1 MVLCFPYLN
10 YKNKTMKTKN
20 NSLVVQDNSLINSC
34 YSLSL
39 IEKRIILLAICQS
52 SKDGVEI
59 NADNTITIHASEYM
73 KVFDM
78 QKQASYMALKEA
90 SNTLFDRYIPTQG
103 LTALGNIK
111 KLKIRWI
118 NLIGYSDNEGII
130 EIRFNPEII
139 PLLGYLKDRASFTK
153 YFLED
158 VAKMTSVHAIRL
170 YELIIAWRTTH
181 KTPLIKL
188 EDLRLKLGIDEGK
201 YKAIKDFKKYV
212 LEVAINQINEHSN
225 IRVEV
230 EQHKKGRSISGFT
243 FTFVEL
249 SNPERDPN
257 TRDWINEPQPKKA
270 KRLPEYIF
278 NDDAIQNI
286 FKNISRA
293 LKADGHN
300 TEEAKKL
307 FAKVEIDEAYNAII
321 DKYKLVDANK
331 NPINEITFREKLS
344 ELFSIKSN

>member
-1 MVLCFPYLN
+1 M
-10 YKNKTMKTKN
+10 TTKN
-20 NSLVVQDNSLINSC
+20 NSLIIQDNSLINSC

-52 SKDGVEI
+52 SEDGVEI
-59 NADNTITIHASEYM
+59 NADKTITIHASKYM
-73 KVFDM
+73 SVFNM

-118 NLIGYSDNEGII
+118 NLIGYSDNEGTI

-139 PLLGYLKDRASFTK
+139 PLLGYLKDRTSFTK

-158 VAKMTSVHAIRL
+158 VAGMTSVHAIRL
-170 YELIIAWRTTH
+170 YELIMAWRKVH

-188 EDLRLKLGIDEGK
+188 DDLRLKLGIEPHE
-201 YKAIKDFKKYV
+201 YKRMYDFKKYV

-249 SNPERDPN
+249 SNPERDPK
-257 TRDWINEPQPKKA
+257 TIDWVNEPQPKKA
-270 KRLPEYIF
+270 KALPEYIF
-278 NDDAIQNI
+278 NDDAIQSI

-300 TEEAKKL
+300 TEETKKL
-307 FAKVEIDEAYNAII
+307 FAKVEIDEAYNAITNN
-321 DKYKLVDANK
+321 YKIVDANK

-344 ELFSIKSN
+344 ELFGIKSN